1 MSGCCL
7 FLVCHAPLAS
17 ALHAVACHG
26 FGRSLS
32 DVEVLDVLSSQGP
45 DQVGQA
51 LESRWQELG
60 KPKAVF
66 FLTDMIGA
74 TPYNGV
80 LSFMNSHPD
89 IAQGVAGVSL
99 PVLLRAITYRSL
111 NQCELIAKL
120 GEDTGHYLQTISP
133 PPASG

>member
-32 DVEVLDVLSSQGP
+32 DVEVIDVLSSQEP
-45 DQVGQA
+45 EQVSQA
-51 LESRWQELG
+51 IALRWQELY

-66 FLTDMIGA
+66 FLTDMVGA

-80 LSFMNSHPD
+80 IAFMKSHPD
-89 IAQGVAGVSL
+89 IAHAVAGVNL

-111 NQCELIAKL
+111 SHCELIAKL
-120 GEDTGHYLQTISP
+120 GEDTGQYLQTISP
-133 PPASG
+133 FQTNR

>member
-32 DVEVLDVLSSQGP
+32 DVEVFDVLSSQEP
-45 DQVGQA
+45 EQVSQA
-51 LESRWQELG
+51 IALRWQEL
-60 KPKAVF
+60 KQPKAVF

-80 LSFMNSHPD
+80 VAFMKRHPD
-89 IAQGVAGVSL
+89 IAKGVAGVNL

-111 NQCELIAKL
+111 GQCELLAKF
-120 GEDTGHYLQTISP
+120 GGDTGQYLQTISP
-133 PPASG
+133 LQADR